1 MNLQASRGLLDPRL
15 CQHSSLSP
23 PRTPPTPDLPGA
35 RGSQGLQVQA
45 PLVLPPR
52 PSPSANHP
60 KHPLPHWDLGGPSL
74 SLRFSVCC

>member
-1 MNLQASRGLLDPRL
+1 MNLHASRGLLSVNTPL
-15 CQHSSLSP
+15 APLPAPP
-23 PRTPPTPDLPGA
+23 PRRISQAHGA
-35 RGSQGLQVQA
+35 AKACKSRRR
-45 PLVLPPR
+45 LVLPPR